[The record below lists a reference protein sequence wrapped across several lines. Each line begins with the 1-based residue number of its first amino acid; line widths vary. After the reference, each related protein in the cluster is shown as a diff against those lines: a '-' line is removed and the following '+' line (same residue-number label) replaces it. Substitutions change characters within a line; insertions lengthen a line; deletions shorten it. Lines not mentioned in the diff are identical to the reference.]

1 MPRASKTPKYS
12 LQSFIL
18 AFYAKT
24 SARPQGLSVFWPE
37 HPPQGLSILPKTQL
51 LPLGQRKE
59 YLGEDTVKPRRLK
72 IQHVLMLNIILYNAH
87 SKKRDFLQSNVARR
101 RGQGQTCVVL
111 RVAYKNEP

>member
-24 SARPQGLSVFWPE
+24 SAR
-37 HPPQGLSILPKTQL
+37 PQGLSILPKTQL